1 LLLPPNRRPLEK
13 MVVLSTALDR
23 EVGRREK
30 GWLVPLMLLTESCL
44 DLGVALVG
52 ARQVDGDLLL
62 PSRTKVS
69 R

>member
-1 LLLPPNRRPLEK
+1 MLLPPSRKPLEK
-13 MVVLSTALDR
+13 MVVLSTTLDR

-30 GWLVPLMLLTESCL
+30 GWLVPLTLLTESCL
-44 DLGVALVG
+44 DLGVVLVG
-52 ARQVDGDLLL
+52 ARQVDGDLLQ